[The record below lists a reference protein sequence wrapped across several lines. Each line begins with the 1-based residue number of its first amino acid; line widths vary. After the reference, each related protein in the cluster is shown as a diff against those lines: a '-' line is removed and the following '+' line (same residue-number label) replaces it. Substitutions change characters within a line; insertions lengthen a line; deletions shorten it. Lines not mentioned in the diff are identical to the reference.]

1 MSKKESPAVAYAE
14 SLAMEGHALMLLAMV
29 LLSSNSY
36 VKGAYYIRKVKK
48 KNKREKEKKK
58 IHFSFIFRPGKVGS
72 RLKSL

>member
-48 KNKREKEKKK
+48 KNKSEKEKK
-58 IHFSFIFRPGKVGS
+58 IDFSFIFRPGKVGS